1 MFSRKLVLRILILFV
16 GLVAVVPARAANV
29 TLFTNR
35 AAFIAASTN
44 LQNIDFEGIAPENSV
59 SPQLVSLTLLGVTF
73 SDTPPTTISVV
84 DDGFFAPLFDFGSGA
99 SLAGGVNIRAVLPS
113 GITAVGSDVM
123 SALGNGPFVIV
134 LSSGESFTVP
144 TGAAPNRLFA
154 GFTSDQAISFII
166 FNRTTALPLLDN
178 FVFGQAIA
186 GPAAVPEPTT
196 LGLLVSGLGAFALK
210 RRNKRTQKN

>member
-1 MFSRKLVLRILILFV
+1 MFSRKVVLTVLILFV
-16 GLVAVVPARAANV
+16 GLVAVVPARAANI

-59 SPQLVSLTLLGVTF
+59 LPGLTSLTLLGVTF
-73 SDTPPTTISVV
+73 SDSPNTISVV
-84 DDGFFAPLFDFGSGA
+84 DDGFFRPLFDFGSGA
-99 SLAGGVNIRAVLPS
+99 SLSGGVNITAMLPA

-134 LSSGESFTVP
+134 LSTGESFMVP
-144 TGAAPNRLFA
+144 TGSAPNRLFA
-154 GFTSDQAISFII
+154 GFTSDEAISFII

-178 FVFGQAIA
+178 FVFGQA
-186 GPAAVPEPTT
+186 GPGAAVPEPTT
-196 LGLLVSGLGAFALK
+196 LGLFGWGLAAVAMKLRK
-210 RRNKRTQKN
+210 RRKRGI

>member
-1 MFSRKLVLRILILFV
+1 MFSRKVVLTVLILLV
-16 GLVAVVPARAANV
+16 GLLAAVPARAANI

-59 SPQLVSLTLLGVTF
+59 SPQLASLTLLGVTF
-73 SDTPPTTISVV
+73 SDIPRTISVV
-84 DDGFFAPLFDFGSGA
+84 DDGFFQPLFDFGSGA
-99 SLAGGVNIRAVLPS
+99 SLSGGLNIRADLPP

-123 SALGNGPFVIV
+123 SALGNGPMVIV
-134 LSSGESFTVP
+134 LSTGESFTVP

-154 GFTSDQAISFII
+154 GFTSDEAISFIL

-178 FVFGQAIA
+178 FVFGQAVA
-186 GPAAVPEPTT
+186 GAAVPEPTT
-196 LGLLVSGLGAFALK
+196 LALLVSGLAGAALK
-210 RRNKRTQKN
+210 LRRSRKRPR

>member
-1 MFSRKLVLRILILFV
+1 MFSRKVVLTVLILF
-16 GLVAVVPARAANV
+16 GLVAVVPARAANI

-59 SPQLVSLTLLGVTF
+59 LPGLTSLTLLGVTF
-73 SDTPPTTISVV
+73 SDSPNTISVV
-84 DDGFFAPLFDFGSGA
+84 DDGFFTPLFDFGSGA
-99 SLAGGVNIRAVLPS
+99 SLSGGVNIRAVLPPE
-113 GITAVGSDVM
+113 ITAVGSDVM

-134 LSSGESFTVP
+134 LSTGESFMVP
-144 TGAAPNRLFA
+144 TGSAPNRLFA
-154 GFTSDQAISFII
+154 GFTSDEAISFIV

-178 FVFGQAIA
+178 FVFGQAVA

-196 LGLLVSGLGAFALK
+196 LGLLGWGLAAVALK
-210 RRNKRTQKN
+210 LRKRRKRGI